1 MEVSL
6 TPSGPLV
13 APGFT
18 RTEKNYIY
26 VANAPLDADPWVWD
40 LLFSDLGEW
49 PYDYDRDAG
58 TFDLPVLPAG
68 SGVLAVRLHVHGRTD
83 HRHSVQARINGV
95 LVGMVDFSG
104 PTSALIEGAI
114 SADALREGANSLTLT
129 YTASGGNPADGLLY
143 LADLEMALP
152 EDPTR
157 PATVERITT
166 FDPSLPPSARADYL
180 IVTHALFRAEAD
192 RLAAVKR
199 AEGLRPLV
207 VDVERAYDLFSGG
220 IVEAASIRRLIQ
232 TIGTPLR
239 YVLLLGDDTF
249 DTHDYLGTGAY
260 AFVPSLLSWDGEF
273 GRIPSENRYAD
284 LDGDGRP
291 EVAIGRL
298 PAQTLADAAVLVD
311 KIVAAGAVV
320 AAADKFHVYAVDN
333 TGPLDSASFR
343 ASADA
348 MASRLPAGSTTTF
361 ADVTDGIATARAALF
376 DGLRSEPLA
385 THYFGH
391 AGPEVWAD
399 EALLT
404 VNDVAAL
411 DMDAPTVLFVWSCEA
426 GWYQNLFGPSINEA
440 LLLAPG
446 KGAMAAFGPAGATL
460 PEQQEALF
468 SRVYAPWL
476 FKGAPLGE
484 AIRQAKIDALAAG
497 ASPAVIDGWNL
508 LGDPA
513 LPAPPP

>member
-1 MEVSL
+1 
-6 TPSGPLV
+6 
-13 APGFT
+13 
-18 RTEKNYIY
+18 
-26 VANAPLDADPWVWD
+26 
-40 LLFSDLGEW
+40 
-49 PYDYDRDAG
+49 
-58 TFDLPVLPAG
+58 
-68 SGVLAVRLHVHGRTD
+68 
-83 HRHSVQARINGV
+83 
-95 LVGMVDFSG
+95 
-104 PTSALIEGAI
+104 
-114 SADALREGANSLTLT
+114 
-129 YTASGGNPADGLLY
+129 
-143 LADLEMALP
+143 
-152 EDPTR
+152 
-157 PATVERITT
+157 
-166 FDPSLPPSARADYL
+166 
-180 IVTHALFRAEAD
+180 
-192 RLAAVKR
+192 
-199 AEGLRPLV
+199 
-207 VDVERAYDLFSGG
+207 
-220 IVEAASIRRLIQ
+220 
-232 TIGTPLR
+232 
-239 YVLLLGDDTF
+239 
-249 DTHDYLGTGAY
+249 
-260 AFVPSLLSWDGEF
+260 
-273 GRIPSENRYAD
+273 
-284 LDGDGRP
+284 
-291 EVAIGRL
+291 
-298 PAQTLADAAVLVD
+298 VLVD